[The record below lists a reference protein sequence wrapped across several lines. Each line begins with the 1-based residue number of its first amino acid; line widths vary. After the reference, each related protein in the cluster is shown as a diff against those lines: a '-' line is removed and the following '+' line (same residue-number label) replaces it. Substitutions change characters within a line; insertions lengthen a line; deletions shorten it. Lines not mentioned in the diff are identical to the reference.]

1 MPKITPVDNVSIFNA
16 VRAFMSP
23 SFQDRIPQA
32 TIDNIES
39 IGNMITS
46 QEFEVEFNQ
55 WQSALVNKIG
65 MTIFHQYDIQNPLEK
80 YVFGEMSFGDAIE
93 EIATDIVKGR
103 AMDYGKEG
111 ESLDPFVKVSP
122 TAKAEYHRVNEPI
135 QYMNTLEKDRLRR
148 AFHSGG
154 NVSRLL
160 NMFISELYSSANI
173 DSWLLMKNIM
183 SYYIHDQK
191 AAAGMP
197 LLSTQ
202 KITSVDV
209 IDKTTA
215 EDFLLQIMNTMSAM
229 RYPNN
234 AFNPQKIHKTLNKRD
249 LVLFMR
255 SDIVNT
261 IGVRALAQAFNKE
274 DLNLNVRVEEMDDFG
289 DDTDD
294 VMAMLTEDWWFLV
307 TRQLEDMESIY
318 NPRSRGWNYFLT
330 RQMSFGCSYFK
341 DAAIFKKS
349 WD

>member
-122 TAKAEYHRVNEPI
+122 TAKAEYHRINE
-135 QYMNTLEKDRLRR
+135 
-148 AFHSGG
+148 HSGEG
-154 NVSRLL
+154 
-160 NMFISELYSSANI
+160 
-173 DSWLLMKNIM
+173 
-183 SYYIHDQK
+183 Q
-191 AAAGMP
+191 
-197 LLSTQ
+197 
-202 KITSVDV
+202 
-209 IDKTTA
+209 TA
-215 EDFLLQIMNTMSAM
+215 QGFPFRWQCIQTVKHVH
-229 RYPNN
+229 
-234 AFNPQKIHKTLNKRD
+234 F
-249 LVLFMR
+249 
-255 SDIVNT
+255 
-261 IGVRALAQAFNKE
+261 
-274 DLNLNVRVEEMDDFG
+274 
-289 DDTDD
+289 
-294 VMAMLTEDWWFLV
+294 
-307 TRQLEDMESIY
+307 
-318 NPRSRGWNYFLT
+318 
-330 RQMSFGCSYFK
+330 
-341 DAAIFKKS
+341 
-349 WD
+349 

>member
-1 MPKITPVDNVSIFNA
+1 
-16 VRAFMSP
+16 
-23 SFQDRIPQA
+23 
-32 TIDNIES
+32 
-39 IGNMITS
+39 
-46 QEFEVEFNQ
+46 
-55 WQSALVNKIG
+55 

-80 YVFGEMSFGDAIE
+80 YVYGEMTFGDAIE

-122 TAKAEYHRVNEPI
+122 TAKAEYHRINEPI

-148 AFHSGG
+148 AFRSGG

-191 AAAGMP
+191 AGSGLP
-197 LLSTQ
+197 LLPTQ

-234 AFNPQKIHKTLNKRD
+234 AFNPQQIHKTLNKRD

-274 DLNLNVRVEEMDDFG
+274 DLNLNVRVEEMDNFG

>member
-1 MPKITPVDNVSIFNA
+1 
-16 VRAFMSP
+16 
-23 SFQDRIPQA
+23 
-32 TIDNIES
+32 
-39 IGNMITS
+39 MITS

-80 YVFGEMSFGDAIE
+80 YVFGEMAFGDAIE

-122 TAKAEYHRVNEPI
+122 TAKAEYHRINEPI

-148 AFHSGG
+148 AFRSGG